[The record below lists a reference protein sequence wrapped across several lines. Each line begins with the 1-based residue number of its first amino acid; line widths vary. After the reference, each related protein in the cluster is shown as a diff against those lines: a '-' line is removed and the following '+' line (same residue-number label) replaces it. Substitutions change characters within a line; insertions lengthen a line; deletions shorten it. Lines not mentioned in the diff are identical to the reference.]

1 MMCNVSLGNKESND
15 FEFWMWCN
23 VVKRIE
29 NITIVGNWPI
39 HGADD
44 EITHLIGHGL
54 GSRSHNFIFTS
65 SKCFLFNLNVPH
77 LNVPPGAAKF
87 S

>member
-1 MMCNVSLGNKESND
+1 MVQCGEKDRKHYNSGKLANSWAG
-15 FEFWMWCN
+15 
-23 VVKRIE
+23 
-29 NITIVGNWPI
+29 
-39 HGADD
+39 D
-44 EITHLIGHGL
+44 EIAHLVGHGL

-65 SKCFLFNLNVPH
+65 SKCSLINLNVPH